1 MATKSKKKFS
11 EKEYIEKGSQICLMQ
26 ILPYISG
33 LNGFGLEK
41 EKIKEIAEFFISE
54 YNLKDDEKEVI
65 FQSIKDS
72 EEK

>member
-1 MATKSKKKFS
+1 
-11 EKEYIEKGSQICLMQ
+11 MQ